1 MPKTIT
7 DIAKAALYRLTDL
20 GLPPTPEN
28 YAKYYAEIQGEN
40 PDPVLAPIID
50 PAPRVDAKLIEEL
63 VELLDSVTVKTA
75 FLTDDIGK
83 HHREMKATVGDLSRA
98 EEKGLMLKLLGSIL
112 NTSDAIL
119 ATTSE
124 THDGLL
130 ITRESLEQIRAELLE
145 TRRLVQEDALTGTL
159 NRRGMET
166 VLTRE
171 IARSKRTKGNLTV
184 AMLDIDHF
192 KKINDK
198 YGHEAGDQALI
209 HLASLLKAV
218 VREADAVVR
227 YGGEEFVLI
236 FPDTAV
242 NGCRF
247 ILDRLRDL
255 LGTKSLGV
263 RRERIK
269 AGFQRRYR
277 PIKIQRKLPGIDY
290 ACRWRAVRSQAR
302 GAESHC
308 RGGFLRSAGSAPDTQ
323 RNSCPPPSLIAPF
336 SVKTVEL

>member
-1 MPKTIT
+1 MPKTVT

-28 YAKYYAEIQGEN
+28 YAKYYAEIQGEK
-40 PDPVLAPIID
+40 PDRVLAHIID
-50 PAPRVDAKLIEEL
+50 PEPQLDAKLMAEL
-63 VELLDSVTVKTA
+63 FDLLDSVTVKTSL
-75 FLTDDIGK
+75 LTSNLGK
-83 HHREMKATVGDLSRA
+83 HHQEMKATVGDLSRT

-119 ATTSE
+119 STTAD

-130 ITRESLEQIRAELLE
+130 ITRQSLEQIRAELLE

-171 IARSKRTKGNLTV
+171 IARVKRTKGNLTI

-198 YGHEAGDQALI
+198 HGHDAGDQALV
-209 HLASLLKAV
+209 HLASALKAV

-227 YGGEEFVLI
+227 FGGEEFVLI

-242 NGCRF
+242 TACQF
-247 ILDRLRDL
+247 ILGRLKDL
-255 LGTKSLGV
+255 LHKNPFVYEGNQLKLAFSGGIAQLKSNENCQVLIMRADGALYEAK
-263 RRERIK
+263 RSGRNRIVV
-269 AGFQRRYR
+269 AG
-277 PIKIQRKLPGIDY
+277 
-290 ACRWRAVRSQAR
+290 A
-302 GAESHC
+302 
-308 RGGFLRSAGSAPDTQ
+308 
-323 RNSCPPPSLIAPF
+323 
-336 SVKTVEL
+336 

>member
-28 YAKYYAEIQGEN
+28 YAKYYAEIQGEK
-40 PDPVLAPIID
+40 PDPVLAHIVD
-50 PAPRVDAKLIEEL
+50 PVPRVDVKLMEEL
-63 VELLDSVTVKTA
+63 VELLDSVSAKTA
-75 FLTDDIGK
+75 FLTDDLGK
-83 HHREMKATVGDLSRA
+83 HHQEMKATVGDLSRT

-119 ATTSE
+119 TTTSE

-130 ITRESLEQIRAELLE
+130 ITRQSLEQIRAELME

-159 NRRGMET
+159 NRRGMEA

-171 IARSKRTKGNLTV
+171 IARTKRVKGNLTI
-184 AMLDIDHF
+184 AMIDIDHF
-192 KKINDK
+192 KKINDRF
-198 YGHEAGDQALI
+198 GHEAGDQALV
-209 HLASLLKAV
+209 HLASLLRAV

-242 NGCRF
+242 TGCRF
-247 ILDRLRDL
+247 ILDRLKEL
-255 LGTKSLGV
+255 LEKTPLVYEGNELKLAFSGGIAQLKSNENCQVLVMRADSALYEAKRSG
-263 RRERIK
+263 RNRI
-269 AGFQRRYR
+269 F
-277 PIKIQRKLPGIDY
+277 
-290 ACRWRAVRSQAR
+290 V
-302 GAESHC
+302 AE
-308 RGGFLRSAGSAPDTQ
+308 A
-323 RNSCPPPSLIAPF
+323 
-336 SVKTVEL
+336 